1 MYKNIC
7 EIVVKNKHALVP
19 TVFTDKQVALVKK
32 YIHKGSMT
40 NTEKTYFYA
49 AIKKKL
55 DALATIH
62 EEWHINGRQMILE
75 RIVKAKQILGK
86 LNNKKAF
93 ISGSFLYAKHY
104 NDIDIFIVGNSRKQ
118 YREGKK
124 NFIYITESDLQL
136 PLFYSCVQYCV
147 ANHTI
152 KKIKPILKRP
162 AFDEILLTYQL
173 TLKEI
178 LDKEDEKT
186 LRSLIFLYHLSV
198 KDDILDSY
206 TLHLQFESLRKK
218 NTKAKIGE
226 INYMVKEMFLQL
238 FSGRYTE
245 EVLRPLVKHISEDV
259 QQYKHNEALLISQ
272 HLLEEV
278 KNECKRAQ
286 TATS

>member
-1 MYKNIC
+1 M
-7 EIVVKNKHALVP
+7 P
-19 TVFTDKQVALVKK
+19 TLFTDKQVALVKK
-32 YIHKGSMT
+32 YIQGRAMS

-62 EEWHINGRQMILE
+62 EEWHINGRHMIHQ
-75 RIVKAKQILGK
+75 RIVQAKQILERFRD
-86 LNNKKAF
+86 KKAF

-124 NFIYITESDLQL
+124 NFIYLTESDLQL

-147 ANHTI
+147 ANYVITDV
-152 KKIKPILKRP
+152 KPIIKRP

-178 LDKEDEKT
+178 LEKEDEKT
-186 LRSLIFLYHLSV
+186 LRSLIFLYYLSV
-198 KDDILDSY
+198 KNEILDSY
-206 TLHLQFESLRKK
+206 SLYLQFEHLKEKERDVKLR
-218 NTKAKIGE
+218 E
-226 INYMVKEMFLQL
+226 INGMTKEMFLHL

-245 EVLRPLVKHISEDV
+245 EVLRPLVKHISEDIL
-259 QQYKHNEALLISQ
+259 QYKHNEALLVSQ
-272 HLLEEV
+272 HLLEDV
-278 KNECKRAQ
+278 KNACRRAQ